1 MNNTELQTILD
12 RLHELEAI
20 SLTTRT
26 SAEQN
31 ELYDIVRHLRIDA
44 MDIPWVKQMRGRS
57 GPR

>member
-31 ELYDIVRHLRIDA
+31 ELYDIVRLLRTGEPEEKPKE
-44 MDIPWVKQMRGRS
+44 M
-57 GPR
+57 